1 VTGTIPF
8 IIKRIFAAIP
18 VLFFVTAGTFAL
30 GRYAPGDPI
39 VVRTGGHASP
49 EQVQRI
55 RQNLGLNDPIPVQY
69 ARYMINLAHGDLGT
83 SLRHPGIEI
92 SELIFP
98 KLWVSTQLLLLPSIL
113 IFLIGIP
120 LGIWTATRQGTW
132 QDPATIAGLVFI
144 AAIPEILIIPLLQD
158 VFAVKLRWL
167 PVGGWDGIFSV
178 RNILPC
184 LVLTVPGLGGI
195 VNLMRNSVLQVLGED
210 FIRTAR
216 SKGLAERVVLLR
228 HAARNAMLPIVGGI
242 VYSII
247 FLFGGDLFVETLF
260 GIPGFAREAVS
271 SIGSR
276 DYDEFMAITLIGAIA
291 FIVANII
298 LDIVYCIVDPRITLG
313 GDQ

>member
-1 VTGTIPF
+1 MGTVAF
-8 IIKRIFAAIP
+8 IAKRLLAAIP

-30 GRYAPGDPI
+30 GRFAPGDPI

-55 RQNLGLNDPIPVQY
+55 RQELGLNDPVVVQY

-83 SLRHPGIEI
+83 SLRHPGVEI

-98 KLWVSTQLLLLPSIL
+98 KLLVSSELLLIPTFL

-120 LGIWTATRQGTW
+120 LGVWTATRQGTW
-132 QDPATIAGLVFI
+132 QDPTTIASLVFI
-144 AAIPEILIIPLLQD
+144 AAIPEILMIPLLQV
-158 VFAVKLRWL
+158 VFAVKLHWL
-167 PVGGWDGIFSV
+167 PVGGWDGVFST
-178 RNILPC
+178 RNILPAV
-184 LVLTVPGLGGI
+184 VLTVPGLGGI

-216 SKGLAERVVLLR
+216 AKGLAERVVLLR
-228 HAARNAMLPIVGGI
+228 HAARNAMLPIVSGI

-247 FLFGGDLFVETLF
+247 FLFSGDLFVETLF
-260 GIPGFAREAVS
+260 GIPGFAREAIS

-276 DYDEFMAITLIGAIA
+276 DYDEFMAIVIIGAVT
-291 FIVANII
+291 FILANLI
-298 LDIVYCIVDPRITLG
+298 LDIVYCLIDPRITLESS
-313 GDQ
+313 